1 MDITSNL
8 TYTIEKQQQHSGTM
22 DITSNLTYT
31 IEKQQQNSVNSVQYS
46 TVHSQE
52 LNSILK
58 YLLQK
63 IKVRR
68 WWCNG

>member
-1 MDITSNL
+1 MVNNNYKKVKL
-8 TYTIEKQQQHSGTM
+8 KQTKRTM

-63 IKVRR
+63 IKVHR
-68 WWCNG
+68 W

>member
-1 MDITSNL
+1 MVNNNYKKVKL
-8 TYTIEKQQQHSGTM
+8 KQNSGTM

-63 IKVRR
+63 IKVHR